1 MPARFTLQFN
11 EREYEYDVYNLIRA
25 FFPLSEITIWYEG
38 EERPEGDFD
47 EDFVITYYRTYVSF
61 SYGSRR
67 EECSLSDPDD
77 RIHTKNELKRLIY
90 RTLSD
95 ATGITLP
102 WGDLT
107 GIRPTKIAMKLL
119 EEGRTDEE
127 ISREM
132 RENYFTSD
140 SKIRLS
146 LSVIHR
152 EKDILDRMHL
162 KKGYSLYVGIP
173 FCPTICLYCSFGS
186 HRLDLCRKMEEPYFH
201 AMYRELAFIADEMRD
216 FTLDTVYIGG
226 GTPTSVSA
234 ERLDELL
241 SVLDRE
247 FDLHHLAEFTVEAG
261 RPDTITEDKLRVLQK
276 YPVSRISINP
286 QTMNQKT
293 LDLIGRKHTV
303 EETIEKFRLARRMGF
318 DNINMDLIVGLPGEG
333 ADEVSHTLE
342 EIRKLDPDSLTIHS
356 LALKRATRLNL
367 FKEEYEPISFRNS
380 TEIMNRTQ
388 ACAEEMGMS
397 PYYLYRYKN
406 MAGNFENVGYARPG
420 REGIYNILI
429 MEEKQS
435 ILAAGSG
442 ASTKFVFEDGKRI
455 ERAEN
460 VKYLQNYTER
470 IEEMCRRKKNGIDSY
485 LRQ

>member
-1 MPARFTLQFN
+1 MSPFLW
-11 EREYEYDVYNLIRA
+11 L
-25 FFPLSEITIWYEG
+25 
-38 EERPEGDFD
+38 
-47 EDFVITYYRTYVSF
+47 
-61 SYGSRR
+61 YGSRR

-77 RIHTKNELKRLIY
+77 RIHTKNELKQLIY

-132 RENYFTSD
+132 RENYCTSD

-261 RPDTITEDKLRVLQK
+261 RPDTITAEKLHVLRQF
-276 YPVSRISINP
+276 PVDRISVNP
-286 QTMNQKT
+286 QTMNQET
-293 LDLIGRKHTV
+293 LDRIGRQHTV
-303 EETIEKFRLARRMGF
+303 EETKEAFALAREAGF

-333 ADEVSHTLE
+333 EREVDHTLE
-342 EIRKLDPDSLTIHS
+342 EIRKLGPDSLTVHS
-356 LALKRATRLNL
+356 LALKRATRLHL
-367 FKEEYEPISFRNS
+367 FRDVYEEDSFANS
-380 TEIMNRTQ
+380 DRIMEMTEQ
-388 ACAEEMGMS
+388 CAADLGMT
-397 PYYLYRYKN
+397 PYYLYRQKN
-406 MAGNFENVGYARPG
+406 IAGNFENVGYAR
-420 REGIYNILI
+420 EGKACLYNILI
-429 MEEKQS
+429 MEQRQT
-435 ILAAGSG
+435 ILGTGSG
-442 ASTKFVFEDGKRI
+442 ASTKLILGGDRV

-460 VKYLQNYTER
+460 VKDLGQYFER
-470 IEEMCRRKKNGIDSY
+470 IDEMLERKRELLKH
-485 LRQ
+485 

>member
-38 EERPEGDFD
+38 EESPEGDFD

-152 EKDILDRMHL
+152 
-162 KKGYSLYVGIP
+162 
-173 FCPTICLYCSFGS
+173 
-186 HRLDLCRKMEEPYFH
+186 
-201 AMYRELAFIADEMRD
+201 
-216 FTLDTVYIGG
+216 
-226 GTPTSVSA
+226 
-234 ERLDELL
+234 
-241 SVLDRE
+241 
-247 FDLHHLAEFTVEAG
+247 
-261 RPDTITEDKLRVLQK
+261 
-276 YPVSRISINP
+276 
-286 QTMNQKT
+286 
-293 LDLIGRKHTV
+293 
-303 EETIEKFRLARRMGF
+303 
-318 DNINMDLIVGLPGEG
+318 
-333 ADEVSHTLE
+333 
-342 EIRKLDPDSLTIHS
+342 
-356 LALKRATRLNL
+356 
-367 FKEEYEPISFRNS
+367 
-380 TEIMNRTQ
+380 
-388 ACAEEMGMS
+388 
-397 PYYLYRYKN
+397 
-406 MAGNFENVGYARPG
+406 
-420 REGIYNILI
+420 
-429 MEEKQS
+429 
-435 ILAAGSG
+435 
-442 ASTKFVFEDGKRI
+442 
-455 ERAEN
+455 
-460 VKYLQNYTER
+460 
-470 IEEMCRRKKNGIDSY
+470 
-485 LRQ
+485 